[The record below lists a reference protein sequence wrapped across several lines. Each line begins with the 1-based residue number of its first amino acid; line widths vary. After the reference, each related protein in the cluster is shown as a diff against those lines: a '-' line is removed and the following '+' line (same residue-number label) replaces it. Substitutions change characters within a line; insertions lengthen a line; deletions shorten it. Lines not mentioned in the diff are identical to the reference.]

1 MNKRYKSYDNIDFKS
16 SSLSNNNIFHSGG
29 KNIMLGSKFDIK
41 KYLIE
46 IDKRNKE
53 ETSPNRSNINK
64 LKLLYPII
72 TPKPDKLNKLNNIST
87 ESNKISSINNNSK
100 YFNTIGN
107 ESNNTHKNRYI
118 YNTNYS
124 SKNIYQGN
132 HLKNSTLINKG
143 GNCFLT
149 SLGIEQKQRNNKL
162 KTIDSRDYM
171 ITLNPN
177 NNRLKRLFSINNK
190 VNRNYHVSS
199 VIKEIKEKYKN
210 KDENDIKNDYIAYK
224 TENINAVLNS
234 KKLLN
239 DYNEK
244 KEWNLKLE
252 ENNFYKFT
260 NNNKKI
266 YKQNILTK
274 LINRERGKII
284 KNEENY
290 IQSIRDK
297 KNDIINDEKLFDT
310 IVIDQKQN
318 NKTIEDYRIKLE
330 KINKDLYFLKD
341 VMNSKVQNKEGEI
354 MKKLFEMEELRT
366 YAKFVNNMLGND
378 VSRYEKVIYP
388 MEYER
393 NIEIDELVKNALDI
407 YGDFLNQKNNIQD
420 DNENYPEII
429 YNGFLG
435 LEDKIRYG
443 IKIKDEEFEKIKK
456 LKKDNDMTLDRIK
469 EKKSF
474 LESQYK
480 TIIEECISIKKEI
493 SKERNEETYLYY
505 LAQDLFNY
513 ILEIFS
519 YENRNKNK
527 DIGNMNLMKISDLA
541 EKTKNCFCEKESFI
555 NKYIKNIE
563 SYEKENPI
571 LFEEIIDLTKSKII
585 LQNQKE
591 AKELAL
597 TKERIKKIQAIQKL
611 EKINFIMRKIEE
623 PFHIKKKE
631 KVKYDAKAIKQKE
644 DKELI
649 TYQ

>member
-132 HLKNSTLINKG
+132 HLKNSTLIYKG

-290 IQSIRDK
+290 IQSIQDK

-597 TKERIKKIQAIQKL
+597 TKERIK
-611 EKINFIMRKIEE
+611 
-623 PFHIKKKE
+623 
-631 KVKYDAKAIKQKE
+631 
-644 DKELI
+644 
-649 TYQ
+649 